1 MERGKKKTRNEKE
14 AGKAVRA
21 RRIRSTTD
29 KTSEIRE
36 KNSTIMD
43 GDRATK

>member
-1 MERGKKKTRNEKE
+1 MEKGKKKPRNEKE
-14 AGKAVRA
+14 AGKAIRA

-29 KTSEIRE
+29 RTSEVRE
-36 KNSTIMD
+36 KNSTITD